1 MNGSPSTQSP
11 LARLVLFIACLAFA
25 GLLVGTVHYM
35 LIDMPQHQKALTVP
49 MNWGQSQC
57 EVGCFRYDISA
68 CYGEC
73 SVKYYGSK
81 DNELWD
87 EYGWD
92 IFRQLAYYMCNT
104 WCDNNVGAQYNACV
118 AECNT

>member
-1 MNGSPSTQSP
+1 MNGSPSPQSP

-35 LIDMPQHQKALTVP
+35 LIDLPQQQKALTVP
-49 MNWGQSQC
+49 MNWVSQC
-57 EVGCFRYDISA
+57 EVGCMRYDVGA

-73 SVKYYGSK
+73 SVKYMGGK
-81 DNELWD
+81 ENE
-87 EYGWD
+87 GWD
-92 IFRQLAYYMCNT
+92 DYRWDPFRTTAYHICNN

-118 AECNT
+118 ATECQR